1 MGEGETQFNP
11 GDMGFKDIEQYTE
24 LKKRMRTALLRL
36 TLDRRARLLKES
48 RGMEDAPSGP
58 GDGVQETWASMPDAG
73 KDFQASLAEDEGVL
87 EEVRDVDEDPLDF
100 SDLPVF

>member
-1 MGEGETQFNP
+1 
-11 GDMGFKDIEQYTE
+11 
-24 LKKRMRTALLRL
+24 
-36 TLDRRARLLKES
+36 
-48 RGMEDAPSGP
+48 MEDAPSEPSG
-58 GDGVQETWASMPDAG
+58 GVQETWASMPDAG